1 MRNSLT
7 NGNLGGLPDV
17 ILQQMSKVIP
27 TVVVVD
33 DSPTAASFYQIS
45 AADLAVELRA
55 FHGAAEAT
63 AHLENNQPDLL
74 FLDIV
79 MPDKDGMTLLK
90 ELRAL
95 PIHSD
100 TPVIM
105 VTSKDYDQD
114 RAVARELGVLE
125 FLLKPLRPREIRD
138 LIQKY
143 TGAEERSDS
152 NVV

>member
-1 MRNSLT
+1 
-7 NGNLGGLPDV
+7 
-17 ILQQMSKVIP
+17 MSKVIP
-27 TVVVVD
+27 SVVVVD
-33 DSPTAASFYQIS
+33 DSPTAASFYQMS
-45 AADLAVELRA
+45 AADLAVDLRA
-55 FHGAAEAT
+55 FHGADEAI
-63 AHLENNQPDLL
+63 AHLEQNQPDLL

-79 MPDKDGMTLLK
+79 MPNKDGITLLK
-90 ELRAL
+90 ELRSL
-95 PIHSD
+95 PIHGD

-143 TGAEERSDS
+143 TGAEVKSGTQAI
-152 NVV
+152 